1 MTGNWIGRWSPPLCL
16 IADNASSVKDTQDT
30 AAQGGDGLNASLL
43 LGALGLLGVL
53 SLGAMVLMKNR
64 SPSNPPVEVH
74 SDTELP
80 QERTSESKGLLAR
93 AKERQKPSQRNVS
106 VLLWWGPFPLG
117 FENVERPTKRSRL
130 SLGSITSSS
139 HPFRAA
145 A

>member
-1 MTGNWIGRWSPPLCL
+1 MLVDAMAVTVNHSCLSSSPGAYQCVTLLPLPATQDSL
-16 IADNASSVKDTQDT
+16 NIELSVHDGELDRTVVTSFVFDPDNASSVKDTQDT

-74 SDTELP
+74 SDTEQP

-93 AKERQKPSQRNVS
+93 AKERQ
-106 VLLWWGPFPLG
+106 
-117 FENVERPTKRSRL
+117 
-130 SLGSITSSS
+130 
-139 HPFRAA
+139 
-145 A
+145 